1 MRVFKKMML
10 YSLVFIASLAIAT
23 YLFLQSA
30 VFGGSPNETQ
40 VKRIE
45 ASPNYKDGSFQNL
58 SPTTVSLPESSFF
71 KVLQEFIF
79 NKEETEPKQPIEVV
93 KTDLKNLKSDEPLII
108 WFGHSSY
115 LMLIDGKTILVD
127 PVFNRASPI
136 PLFGK
141 PFKFSYDYGA
151 ADFPEID
158 ILIITHDHYDHLD
171 YQTIKKLIPKTK
183 NFIVPLGVEAHLIHW
198 GANTEAIKSLDWH
211 DETQL
216 LDFKITATPARH
228 FSGRRFTRGNT
239 LWSSFVFKSDK
250 LNIYLGG
257 DSGYDTHFKTIGD
270 KYGPFD
276 LAILECGQYG
286 VNWPLIHMFPEQVA
300 QAAADLKTKQLLPV
314 HWAKFSLAL
323 HNWTEPINKL
333 TYVAKAKNLSLQTP
347 RIGEPL
353 SLTNMDKTTK
363 WWQN

>member
-1 MRVFKKMML
+1 MQVFKKMML
-10 YSLVFIASLAIAT
+10 YFSVIVAVLALAT

-30 VFGGSPNETQ
+30 VFGGSPHEAQ
-40 VKRIE
+40 LKKIK
-45 ASPNYKDGSFQNL
+45 ASPNYKNGSFQNL
-58 SPTTVSLPESSFF
+58 SPTTVSLPKSSFF

-79 NKEETEPKQPIEVV
+79 NKEETEPKELLQVI
-93 KTDLKNLKSDEPLII
+93 KTDLKNLKSEEPLII

-141 PFKFSYDYGA
+141 PFRYTYHYSA
-151 ADFPEID
+151 HDFPEID
-158 ILIITHDHYDHLD
+158 LLIITHDHYDHLD

-183 NFIVPLGVEAHLIHW
+183 NFIVPLGVEAHLAHW
-198 GANTEAIKSLDWH
+198 GAKNNTIKSLDWYQ
-211 DETQL
+211 ETEL
-216 LDFKITATPARH
+216 LNFKITATPARH
-228 FSGRRFTRGNT
+228 FSGRKFTRGNT
-239 LWSSFVFKSDK
+239 LWSSFVLKTDK

-257 DSGYDTHFKTIGD
+257 DSGYDTHFKTIGEQ
-270 KYGPFD
+270 YGPFD

-286 VNWPLIHMFPEQVA
+286 INWPLIHMFPEQVA
-300 QAAADLKTKQLLPV
+300 QAATDLKAKQLLPV

-323 HNWTEPINKL
+323 HNWTEPIEKL
-333 TYVAKAKNLSLQTP
+333 TYIAKSQNINLQTP

-353 SLTNMDKTTK
+353 SLTKMDKQHL
-363 WWQN
+363 WWKK